1 MDIEHRI
8 GLWFWSVLVL
18 DYLLSLLLFVSA
30 AEEYL
35 SFAFE
40 HCHRSSQKNKRMIL
54 IYLLPVKMLLVS
66 RCYSC
71 KLFFRRQISKL
82 KLSMVL
88 NFLSF
93 PLLACRGYLCLTSI
107 CTRTCR
113 CCTNKDRK
121 CWIVIYSKVGKKEVK
136 LLFVPPCLILPLWK
150 VELEVTAIRK
160 ISASLESSNLACTRV
175 PSWWQLCTGIQGMS
189 GFTGTNLSCFHL
201 AKGRSMCK

>member
-1 MDIEHRI
+1 M
-8 GLWFWSVLVL
+8 
-18 DYLLSLLLFVSA
+18 SA

-66 RCYSC
+66 KCYSC
-71 KLFFRRQISKL
+71 KWFFRRQISKL
-82 KLSMVL
+82 KLSTVL

-93 PLLACRGYLCLTSI
+93 PLLVCRGYLRLTSI
-107 CTRTCR
+107 SASTCR

-121 CWIVIYSKVGKKEVK
+121 CWIVIYSRVGKEEVK
-136 LLFVPPCLILPLWK
+136 LLFSPPLPYSAPLKGGTWGYCFK
-150 VELEVTAIRK
+150 KNKCFSGELEV
-160 ISASLESSNLACTRV
+160 NLSCTRV

-189 GFTGTNLSCFHL
+189 GFTATNLCFFHL
-201 AKGRSMCK
+201 TKERSMCK